1 MKYAI
6 IGAGGTGGT
15 LGFYLTKAGR
25 DVTLIARGEH
35 LARMQQ
41 KGLTMERL
49 WDNSTETISVKA
61 CLENDYKETPDVI
74 LLCVKGY
81 SVDSVIPL
89 IRKIAG
95 KDTVVIPILNIY
107 GTGGRLQKEF
117 PELTV
122 PDGCIYVSA
131 NIKEPGVLLQHGKIL
146 RVVYGARTPSELTPK
161 MCDIGE
167 DMKTEDI
174 HVILSDDIRRDA
186 MTKFSYV
193 SPAGTAGLFCN
204 AVAGDFQKEGE
215 AREVFKA
222 LIREIVE
229 LSHAMGIQFQEDL
242 VERNL
247 KILSDLPPETTTS
260 MQRDV
265 LALRQSEMDGLVF
278 EVVRMGKK
286 YGVSMPQYEKAA
298 EYFREN
304 LKQ

>member
-1 MKYAI
+1 MTDDEQKKIFSKNLSYYVSLSGKQQKEIADELNYNQKTFN
-6 IGAGGTGGT
+6 GWCTGLSMPKAGKIQT
-15 LGFYLTKAGR
+15 LADYFHIDKSDLTDKKNLTKLR
-25 DVTLIARGEH
+25 SKEYERILDVCN
-35 LARMQQ
+35 M
-41 KGLTMERL
+41 
-49 WDNSTETISVKA
+49 N
-61 CLENDYKETPDVI
+61 YK
-74 LLCVKGY
+74 
-81 SVDSVIPL
+81 
-89 IRKIAG
+89 
-95 KDTVVIPILNIY
+95 
-107 GTGGRLQKEF
+107 
-117 PELTV
+117 
-122 PDGCIYVSA
+122 
-131 NIKEPGVLLQHGKIL
+131 GVLHW
-146 RVVYGARTPSELTPK
+146 S
-161 MCDIGE
+161 E

-222 LIREIVE
+222 LIREIVD

-265 LALRQSEMDGLVF
+265 LALRHSEMDGLVF

>member
-15 LGFYLTKAGR
+15 LGFYLTNAGR

-61 CLENDYKETPDVI
+61 CLENDYKETPD
-74 LLCVKGY
+74 
-81 SVDSVIPL
+81 
-89 IRKIAG
+89 
-95 KDTVVIPILNIY
+95 
-107 GTGGRLQKEF
+107 
-117 PELTV
+117 
-122 PDGCIYVSA
+122 
-131 NIKEPGVLLQHGKIL
+131 
-146 RVVYGARTPSELTPK
+146 
-161 MCDIGE
+161 
-167 DMKTEDI
+167 
-174 HVILSDDIRRDA
+174 VILSDDIRRDA